1 MTEEI
6 EKLIDLHYADSIEL
20 PENRLLCFKRVPDYR
35 RTDRQAVKVSK
46 QGSACLQLRQKSA
59 VTPAVPWQ
67 GLGHRQAGEGT
78 LGSLPCRMPQR
89 ERFSMVMQRL
99 VSEVMTSPL
108 FTVQADTPLQEAVA
122 LLNQHH
128 ISALPVV
135 GAKGELLGELSE
147 QDLMVRESGFE
158 AGPYVLLLDSVIYL
172 KNPLQ
177 WDKEVHQ
184 VLGNFVED
192 LINRHPHT
200 CALDLPLP
208 QAAKLLHNGK
218 TQRLFVL
225 NPEGM
230 PVGVLTRG
238 DVVRALAEAI

>member
-1 MTEEI
+1 
-6 EKLIDLHYADSIEL
+6 
-20 PENRLLCFKRVPDYR
+20 
-35 RTDRQAVKVSK
+35 
-46 QGSACLQLRQKSA
+46 
-59 VTPAVPWQ
+59 
-67 GLGHRQAGEGT
+67 
-78 LGSLPCRMPQR
+78 
-89 ERFSMVMQRL
+89 
-99 VSEVMTSPL
+99 
-108 FTVQADTPLQEAVA
+108 
-122 LLNQHH
+122 
-128 ISALPVV
+128 
-135 GAKGELLGELSE
+135 
-147 QDLMVRESGFE
+147 MVRESGFE

-218 TQRLFVL
+218 TQRLFVV